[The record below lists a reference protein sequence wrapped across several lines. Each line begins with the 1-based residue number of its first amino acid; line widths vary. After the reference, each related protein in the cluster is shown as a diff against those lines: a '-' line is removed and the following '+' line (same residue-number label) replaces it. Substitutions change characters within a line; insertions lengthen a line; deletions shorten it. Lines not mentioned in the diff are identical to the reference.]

1 MTEFKEQKVS
11 KWLVVVGMMM
21 IFILVAGGWRWLVGD
36 GGDAGGGGGGA
47 SRFQLQSEPCMV
59 YRFESTS
66 HKTVFQTFA
75 CVVRACSVVR
85 QPR

>member
-36 GGDAGGGGGGA
+36 GGDAGGGGVLPVFNFSQNPAWCTGLKA
-47 SRFQLQSEPCMV
+47 LLTKLCSRLLLVLYVHAQL
-59 YRFESTS
+59 
-66 HKTVFQTFA
+66 
-75 CVVRACSVVR
+75 
-85 QPR
+85 

>member
-1 MTEFKEQKVS
+1 MVGGGGDDDDFYFGG
-11 KWLVVVGMMM
+11 WGLAVVG
-21 IFILVAGGWRWLVGD
+21 GGWR
-36 GGDAGGGGGGA
+36 GGA

>member
-36 GGDAGGGGGGA
+36 GGDAGGGGA